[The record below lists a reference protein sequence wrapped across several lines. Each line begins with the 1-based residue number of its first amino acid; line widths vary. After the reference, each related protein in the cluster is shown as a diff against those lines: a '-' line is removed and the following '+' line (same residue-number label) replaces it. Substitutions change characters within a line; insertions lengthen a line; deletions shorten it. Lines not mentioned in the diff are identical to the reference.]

1 MTREQF
7 IKRKLKQWQAILQ
20 LRDWTITF
28 ETRDIDEFEQGI
40 QWRFTERTAHIVFT
54 TRTRRDRLEKDI
66 AHELSHLI
74 LAKFDRYIEDWV
86 WPRLSKKEKATYGET
101 HNKLL
106 NEVIDHWLNVVRA
119 GQAK

>member
-7 IKRKLKQWQAILQ
+7 IQRKIKTWQKILQ
-20 LRDWTITF
+20 LTEWTITF
-28 ETRDIDEFEQGI
+28 ELRDLDEMEQGI
-40 QWRFTERTAHIVFT
+40 TWRFTERTAHITFT
-54 TRTRRDRLEKDI
+54 NHTTRDRLEKDV

-86 WPRLSKKEKATYGET
+86 WPRLTKKEKQTYGET

-106 NEVIDHWLNVVRA
+106 NEVIDHYLNVVRA
-119 GQAK
+119 MKG